1 MDSRARLHCEL
12 TGFLR
17 QHCPVADRRHLVL
30 LAWMVAGL
38 SLSETVCFDRWKM
51 RLPLAHCLA
60 ASWQRRCQRWLANSR
75 IDVQALYGPLILW
88 AIQYWQNPGQVLYLA
103 LDTTMLWNRFCV
115 VVLSVV
121 AHGRAIPLLWQTLE
135 HPSASVS
142 APVSIALLE
151 KADRLLRGFGAITLL
166 ADRAFPCDELIAW
179 FRGRSRWNYVMR
191 LRGDTEIHGTAAP
204 LGCQVRR
211 LHLHRGECRGFRGV
225 RLWAD
230 GNQTVNLVIAHPTGL
245 PVEEPWYLISNA
257 EPSLELVWSYAQRFC
272 CEQLFRDQKSGV
284 FQLESSGLREP
295 ERIDRL
301 LLVVAIAVLVGNLQ
315 GYALSLA
322 GLRRQVDPHW
332 KRGMSFLRIGLAA
345 LQMAVADASAKL
357 MDWLPIPLQELEP
370 CIPSRQAKRKQA
382 RAWFS
387 TIEMPPRLR
396 SASDHTPQPAIA

>member
-1 MDSRARLHCEL
+1 VASPARIHAEL
-12 TGFLR
+12 IGFLR
-17 QHCPVADRRHLVL
+17 QHCPARDQRHLVL

-38 SLSETVCFDRWKM
+38 ALSETVCFDRWKT
-51 RLPLAHCLA
+51 RLPLGYCLA
-60 ASWQRRCQRWLANSR
+60 ASWQRWLANSR

-88 AIQYWQNPGQVLYLA
+88 AIQHWQKPGHTLHLA

-142 APVSIALLE
+142 ASVSIALLE
-151 KADRLLRGFGAITLL
+151 KADRLLSGCRAITLL
-166 ADRAFPCDELIAW
+166 ADRAFPCDQLIAW
-179 FRGRSRWNYVMR
+179 LCSRPRWNTVMR

-204 LGCQVRR
+204 LGCKVRR
-211 LHLHRGECRGFRGV
+211 LQLRRGQCRGFRGV

-230 GNQTVNLVIAHPTGL
+230 GSQSVNLVLAHPTGL

-257 EPSLELVWSYAQRFC
+257 APSLDLVWSYAQRFC

-301 LLVVAIAVLVGNLQ
+301 LLVVAIAVLAGSLQ

-322 GLRRQVDPHW
+322 GLRRQMDPHW

-345 LQMAVADASAKL
+345 LQMAVADVTTRL
-357 MDWLPIPLQELEP
+357 MDWLPIPIQELEP
-370 CIPSRQAKRKQA
+370 CVPSRRARRRQAQ
-382 RAWFS
+382 AWFS

-396 SASDHTPQPAIA
+396 SASNHTPLLAVT